1 MEGLSAIINPVS
13 LLMHLV
19 NIVILYIVFRLLLY
33 KPVAK
38 FMKSRQERFA
48 KEREELDA
56 EKAEADAIRAQ
67 GDEILHKAR
76 SDAET
81 QVAQIMA
88 QADKDAKSIR
98 EEAQKQAGVIIEN
111 AKQEA
116 QEEKRRQL
124 EAMHDQVMELSVA
137 LASRIPEREIKPE
150 DHQKLME
157 EFLSEVK

>member
-88 QADKDAKSIR
+88 QADTDAKSIR

-137 LASRIPEREIKPE
+137 LASRILEREIKPE

>member
-137 LASRIPEREIKPE
+137 LDSRILEREIKTE

>member
-67 GDEILHKAR
+67 GDEILHRAR

-137 LASRIPEREIKPE
+137 LASRILEREIKPE

>member
-67 GDEILHKAR
+67 GDEILRKAR
-76 SDAET
+76 SDAEN

-137 LASRIPEREIKPE
+137 LASRILEREIKPE

>member
-111 AKQEA
+111 GTQEA

-137 LASRIPEREIKPE
+137 LASRILEREIKPE

>member
-88 QADKDAKSIR
+88 QADKDATSIR

-137 LASRIPEREIKPE
+137 LASRILEREIKPE

>member
-98 EEAQKQAGVIIEN
+98 EEAQKQAGVIIET
-111 AKQEA
+111 ATQEA
-116 QEEKRRQL
+116 PEEKRRQL

-137 LASRIPEREIKPE
+137 LASRILEREIKPE

>member
-19 NIVILYIVFRLLLY
+19 NIVILYRLLLY

-98 EEAQKQAGVIIEN
+98 AGVIIEN

-137 LASRIPEREIKPE
+137 LASRILEREIKPE

>member
-56 EKAEADAIRAQ
+56 EKTEADAIRAQ

-137 LASRIPEREIKPE
+137 LASRILEREIKPE

>member
-137 LASRIPEREIKPE
+137 LASRILEREIKPE

>member
-1 MEGLSAIINPVS
+1 MPV
-13 LLMHLV
+13 LAE
-19 NIVILYIVFRLLLY
+19 IR
-33 KPVAK
+33 
-38 FMKSRQERFA
+38 ERFA

-137 LASRIPEREIKPE
+137 LASRILEREIKPE

>member
-13 LLMHLV
+13 LLLHLV

-137 LASRIPEREIKPE
+137 LASRILEREIKPE

-157 EFLSEVK
+157 EFRSEVK

>member
-48 KEREELDA
+48 KEREEFDA

-137 LASRIPEREIKPE
+137 LASRILEREIKPE

>member
-81 QVAQIMA
+81 PVAQIMA

-137 LASRIPEREIKPE
+137 LASRILEREIKPE

>member
-124 EAMHDQVMELSVA
+124 EAGDGA
-137 LASRIPEREIKPE
+137 LRRPGQPHPRARNQARRPSEADGGIPFRG
-150 DHQKLME
+150 
-157 EFLSEVK
+157 EVIC

>member
-19 NIVILYIVFRLLLY
+19 NIVILSIVFRLLLY

-137 LASRIPEREIKPE
+137 LASRILEREIKPE

>member
-98 EEAQKQAGVIIEN
+98 EEAQRQAGVIIEN

-137 LASRIPEREIKPE
+137 LASRILEREIKTE

-157 EFLSEVK
+157 EFLSEVT

>member
-137 LASRIPEREIKPE
+137 LASRILEREIKPE

-157 EFLSEVK
+157 EFLSEMK

>member
-1 MEGLSAIINPVS
+1 MEGLSAIVNPLS

-19 NIVILYIVFRLLLY
+19 NIVILYVVFRIFLY

-38 FMKSRQERFA
+38 FMQARKERFA

-67 GDEILHKAR
+67 GDDILRKAR
-76 SDAET
+76 ADAED

-98 EEAQKQAGVIIEN
+98 EKAQEQAGVILEN

-137 LASRIPEREIKPE
+137 LASRILEREIKPE

>member
-1 MEGLSAIINPVS
+1 MEGLSAIVNPLS

-67 GDEILHKAR
+67 GDEILHTAR

-137 LASRIPEREIKPE
+137 LASRILEREIKPE

>member
-1 MEGLSAIINPVS
+1 MEGLGAIINPVS

-137 LASRIPEREIKPE
+137 LASRILEREIKPE

>member
-19 NIVILYIVFRLLLY
+19 NIVILYVVFRIFLY

-137 LASRIPEREIKPE
+137 LASRILEREIKPE

>member
-56 EKAEADAIRAQ
+56 AKAEADAIRAQ

-137 LASRIPEREIKPE
+137 LASRILEREIKPE

>member
-116 QEEKRRQL
+116 QEEKRHQL

-137 LASRIPEREIKPE
+137 LASRILEREIKPE

>member
-98 EEAQKQAGVIIEN
+98 EEAQKQAGIIIEN

-137 LASRIPEREIKPE
+137 LASRILEREIKPE

>member
-19 NIVILYIVFRLLLY
+19 KIVILYIVFRLLLY

-137 LASRIPEREIKPE
+137 LASRILEREIKPE

>member
-1 MEGLSAIINPVS
+1 MEGLSAIVNPLS

-137 LASRIPEREIKPE
+137 LASRILEREIKPE

>member
-88 QADKDAKSIR
+88 QADKDAKFIR

-137 LASRIPEREIKPE
+137 LASRILEREIKPE

>member
-76 SDAET
+76 SDAEI

-137 LASRIPEREIKPE
+137 LASRILEREIKPE

>member
-48 KEREELDA
+48 EEREELDA
-56 EKAEADAIRAQ
+56 EKAQADAIRAQ

-137 LASRIPEREIKPE
+137 LASRILEREIKPE

>member
-1 MEGLSAIINPVS
+1 MTATFLPVRGFALGTCTWSAGLWSTAYFFSPRM
-13 LLMHLV
+13 LMASSMR
-19 NIVILYIVFRLLLY
+19 FR
-33 KPVAK
+33 
-38 FMKSRQERFA
+38 RQRSS
-48 KEREELDA
+48 
-56 EKAEADAIRAQ
+56 Q
-67 GDEILHKAR
+67 GC
-76 SDAET
+76 S
-81 QVAQIMA
+81 QIMA

-98 EEAQKQAGVIIEN
+98 EEAQKQASVIIEN

-137 LASRIPEREIKPE
+137 LASRILEREIKPE

>member
-116 QEEKRRQL
+116 QEEKCRQL

-137 LASRIPEREIKPE
+137 LASRILEREIKPE

>member
-98 EEAQKQAGVIIEN
+98 EEAQKQACVIIEN

-137 LASRIPEREIKPE
+137 LASRILEREIKPE

>member
-13 LLMHLV
+13 LLLHLV

-88 QADKDAKSIR
+88 QADKD
-98 EEAQKQAGVIIEN
+98 
-111 AKQEA
+111 
-116 QEEKRRQL
+116 
-124 EAMHDQVMELSVA
+124 DQVMELSVA
-137 LASRIPEREIKPE
+137 LASRILEREIKPE